1 MIQHIRESCG
11 LSSIKNNPIIL
22 YEDNAA
28 CIEQIKGGYIKGD
41 RTKYIS
47 LKFFYTHELQKDS
60 EIDVQQIRSN
70 DNLAYLFTKVM
81 PSATFKKLVW
91 QVGMR
96 QLKDLQIE
104 KLKTI

>member
-1 MIQHIRESCG
+1 M
-11 LSSIKNNPIIL
+11 
-22 YEDNAA
+22 
-28 CIEQIKGGYIKGD
+28 QIKREYIKGD
-41 RTKYIS
+41 RTKHIS
-47 LKFFYTHELQKDS
+47 PKFFYTHELQKDC

-70 DNLAYLFTKVM
+70 DKIVDLFTKAL
-81 PSATFKKLVW
+81 PSVTFKKLVR